1 MAQHA
6 TELFMQCVYSLDL
19 SYHELLEK
27 EAALK
32 LGMTRILE
40 EAGGEFIHFEEMGD
54 TMRIQCVLP
63 EYGEEL
69 FHPMLERIAPLM
81 DGQVECRVLFV
92 HKDLSF
98 VHIVTVSG
106 GAWQESCLHLPAPG
120 PLTRVLRDIDPPSRQ
135 SIFT

>member
-1 MAQHA
+1 MAHHA
-6 TELFMQCVYSLDL
+6 TELFIQCVYSLEL

-32 LGMTRILE
+32 PAVTRILE

-69 FHPMLERIAPLM
+69 FHPLLEGIARLM

-92 HKDLSF
+92 HKDLGF
-98 VHIVTVSG
+98 LHIAAVSRG
-106 GAWQESCLHLPAPG
+106 VWQESCLHLPAPG
-120 PLTRVLRDIDPPSRQ
+120 PLTRALRDQDPPSR
-135 SIFT
+135 